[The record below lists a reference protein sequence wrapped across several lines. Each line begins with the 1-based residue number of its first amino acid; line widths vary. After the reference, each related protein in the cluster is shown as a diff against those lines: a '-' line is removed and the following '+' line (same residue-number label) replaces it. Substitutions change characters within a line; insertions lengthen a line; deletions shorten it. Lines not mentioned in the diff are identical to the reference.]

1 MNYFIFSTF
10 LKRTHGNNIPTIFTF
25 EDRQLKNEHYRK
37 MKKDA
42 LAGLARKKRKGKI
55 SPGLET
61 SKYF

>member
-1 MNYFIFSTF
+1 M
-10 LKRTHGNNIPTIFTF
+10 
-25 EDRQLKNEHYRK
+25 KNDHYRK

-61 SKYF
+61 QSKFILMNKLFNLDMIKMHINLSQNN

>member
-1 MNYFIFSTF
+1 
-10 LKRTHGNNIPTIFTF
+10 
-25 EDRQLKNEHYRK
+25 

-61 SKYF
+61 SKYFCERFLNSLSLAIFLLILILLNIESTLSNI

>member
-1 MNYFIFSTF
+1 M
-10 LKRTHGNNIPTIFTF
+10 
-25 EDRQLKNEHYRK
+25 KNDHYRK

-61 SKYF
+61 QSKFILMNKLFNLDMIKSKMHINLSQNN

>member
-1 MNYFIFSTF
+1 M
-10 LKRTHGNNIPTIFTF
+10 
-25 EDRQLKNEHYRK
+25 KNDHYRK

-61 SKYF
+61 QSKFISMNKLFNLDKIMHINLSQNNR

>member
-1 MNYFIFSTF
+1 M
-10 LKRTHGNNIPTIFTF
+10 
-25 EDRQLKNEHYRK
+25 KNDHYRK

-61 SKYF
+61 QRKCSGISKLYNHVRINFYQPKSN

>member
-1 MNYFIFSTF
+1 MSNS
-10 LKRTHGNNIPTIFTF
+10 LPL
-25 EDRQLKNEHYRK
+25 DRQMKNDHYRK

-61 SKYF
+61 QSKFRLSMLLILDRMNSEN

>member
-1 MNYFIFSTF
+1 M
-10 LKRTHGNNIPTIFTF
+10 
-25 EDRQLKNEHYRK
+25 KNDHYRK

-61 SKYF
+61 QSKSISMNKLFNLVKIKSKMHINLSQNNR

>member
-1 MNYFIFSTF
+1 M
-10 LKRTHGNNIPTIFTF
+10 
-25 EDRQLKNEHYRK
+25 KNDHYRK

-61 SKYF
+61 QSKLGFMIMLFIVNKTF